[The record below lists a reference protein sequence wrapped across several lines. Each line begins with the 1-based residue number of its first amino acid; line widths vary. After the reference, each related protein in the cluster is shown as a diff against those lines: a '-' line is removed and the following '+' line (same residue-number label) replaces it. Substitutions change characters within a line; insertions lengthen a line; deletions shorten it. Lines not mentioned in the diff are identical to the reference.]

1 MPITESSEESKPE
14 SAWPG
19 HDSSCWAAGATSAS
33 AGALSAAAVILSVRP
48 SQPPTRCRP
57 IRVSGSSEATIT
69 KNWSTSL

>member
-1 MPITESSEESKPE
+1 MPMTDSSDESKPE

-19 HDSSCWAAGATSAS
+19 HDWSCCAAGATAAS
-33 AGALSAAAVILSVRP
+33 AGAPSAAAVILSVSP

-57 IRVSGSSEATIT
+57 IRVSGSREATMT